1 MTVVTPKFGMGA
13 SVLRREDAAF
23 IQGQGRYTDD
33 IQPAGVLHG
42 YVLRSPVAKASFT
55 IGSTEAAKAAPGVHL
70 VLIGKDLAHL
80 GDLRSGVMQQQPDGT
95 RAPTRDIPILCRDR
109 VNYVGDAVAFVV
121 ADSRALAQDAAELI
135 DVDYDG
141 EDAASGTATALAE
154 GTTLVWPEL
163 GSNRAFSYHMGDKK
177 KTDAAFAR
185 AAHVTRIE
193 FVNNRLVC
201 NYMEPRSAIGEW
213 NVEENRF
220 VLTTGS
226 QGVHSMQYILA
237 SLFKIKKDQL
247 RVITPDVG
255 GGFGPKSFVY
265 REYPLVLEAAK
276 RLGRPVKW
284 AGDRTE
290 HFLTD
295 AQGRDLL
302 SAILYG
308 TRISLTVG
316 VLAVLIQAVIGVP
329 LGLLAGYTGGQTD
342 TLISRAA
349 DIQLSLSSLMLAIIA
364 LALFRAGLGGESL
377 TRYAVPLLVLVI
389 GLAEWPYFA
398 RTARA
403 ATQVE
408 AAKDYVRAGRALG
421 ASSLALMG
429 RHILPNISSP
439 LIVVATTQVAGA
451 IMAEAAL
458 SFLGLGMPV
467 TKPSLGTLIRSGYD
481 LIFAGAWWVTVVPGL
496 VLIAV
501 LISINVLGD
510 ALRDALDP
518 RRATR

>member
-1 MTVVTPKFGMGA
+1 MIAAALRAGPRALVSFAAERPGAAIAGFVFGLVA
-13 SVLRREDAAF
+13 LAALLAPLIATHDPF
-23 IQGQGRYTDD
+23 D
-33 IQPAGVLHG
+33 L
-42 YVLRSPVAKASFT
+42 ASFDVLDANLPPVWLE
-55 IGSTEAAKAAPGVHL
+55 GSDPRFL
-70 VLIGKDLAHL
+70 L
-80 GDLRSGVMQQQPDGT
+80 G
-95 RAPTRDIPILCRDR
+95 
-109 VNYVGDAVAFVV
+109 
-121 ADSRALAQDAAELI
+121 
-135 DVDYDG
+135 
-141 EDAASGTATALAE
+141 
-154 GTTLVWPEL
+154 
-163 GSNRAFSYHMGDKK
+163 
-177 KTDAAFAR
+177 
-185 AAHVTRIE
+185 
-193 FVNNRLVC
+193 
-201 NYMEPRSAIGEW
+201 
-213 NVEENRF
+213 
-220 VLTTGS
+220 
-226 QGVHSMQYILA
+226 
-237 SLFKIKKDQL
+237 
-247 RVITPDVG
+247 
-255 GGFGPKSFVY
+255 
-265 REYPLVLEAAK
+265 
-276 RLGRPVKW
+276 
-284 AGDRTE
+284 
-290 HFLTD
+290 TD

-316 VLAVLIQAVIGVP
+316 VLAVLIQATIGVP
-329 LGLLAGYTGGQTD
+329 LGLLAGYTGGRTD

-349 DIQLSLSSLMLAIIA
+349 DIQLSLSTLMLAIIA

-377 TRYAVPLLVLVI
+377 SRYAVPLLVVVI

-421 ASSLALMG
+421 ASNLALMG

-439 LIVVATTQVAGA
+439 LIVVATTQFAGA